1 MVSVNLYK
9 NHHSSLGRINIQPIS
24 LEDIEQI
31 RLWRN
36 SDRVRNT
43 TINKEL
49 ISKQKQK
56 KWFSE
61 LGQRRDYIFKIL
73 LDSKFIGVASSKV
86 IDSEKLIMQPS
97 LFIGDELYDGKGYG
111 VYGAILLND
120 FCFDSMKALILTI
133 DILKSNKKAIRFNE
147 GLGYKIESENN
158 NYYSYTLTPNQYYS
172 KREGIM
178 NLISRIS

>member
-1 MVSVNLYK
+1 M
-9 NHHSSLGRINIQPIS
+9 
-24 LEDIEQI
+24 
-31 RLWRN
+31 
-36 SDRVRNT
+36 NT
-43 TINKEL
+43 TINKEF

-61 LGQRRDYIFKIL
+61 LGLRRDYIFKIL

-97 LFIGDELYDGKGYG
+97 LYIGDELYDGKGYG
-111 VYGAILLND
+111 VYGVILLND
-120 FCFDSMKALILTI
+120 FCFDNMKALILTI
-133 DILKSNKKAIRFNE
+133 DILKSNRKAIRLNE
-147 GLGYKIESENN
+147 GIGYKFKLDSN

-172 KREGIM
+172 KRERII